1 MHFNSL
7 ALASLALIPSFIEA
21 HGDIPGAPRVFGRRS
36 ALSGTMNAR
45 TGAGGHQSAVSD
57 IHDKRQASSNT
68 EGQCGPGF
76 GSCADGYCCSEAGQY
91 R

>member
-1 MHFNSL
+1 MHINVL
-7 ALASLALIPSFIEA
+7 ALASLAFIPSLIEA
-21 HGDIPGAPRVFGRRS
+21 HGDVPGAPRVFGRRS
-36 ALSGTMNAR
+36 ALSGTMRAR
-45 TGAGGHQSAVSD
+45 TEVSSHQSDVSD

-68 EGQCGPGF
+68 EGQCGQGF